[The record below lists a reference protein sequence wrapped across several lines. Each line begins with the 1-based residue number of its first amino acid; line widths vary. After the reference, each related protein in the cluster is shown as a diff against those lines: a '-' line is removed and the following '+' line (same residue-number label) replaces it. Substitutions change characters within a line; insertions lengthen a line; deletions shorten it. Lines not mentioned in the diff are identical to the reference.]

1 MKFNNV
7 LKESLIKQ
15 VKISINHGYDL
26 FYSLEGSA
34 VLHRAA
40 ELGSFV
46 CRAEPDIPA
55 TEKASS
61 MQAFLTF
68 SDF

>member
-1 MKFNNV
+1 M
-7 LKESLIKQ
+7 KQ
-15 VKISINHGYDL
+15 VKISINHGGYDL

-34 VLHRAA
+34 VLYRAA

-55 TEKASS
+55 AEKASS
-61 MQAFLTF
+61 M
-68 SDF
+68 

>member
-1 MKFNNV
+1 MKFNNALEV
-7 LKESLIKQ
+7 DLIKQ

-55 TEKASS
+55 NEKALS
-61 MQAFLTF
+61 MPPFFAF